1 MAEDRKDLAAE
12 PHPRPPTHAEDALRD
27 QAELL
32 RTLGDNLPDGFIYQV
47 TGTPDGARRF
57 TYVSAGVERLF
68 GVPRAEALADAGALY
83 GLIHP
88 DDVPRVEAAE
98 AESLAQTKPFDCEF
112 RVRTRAG
119 AEHWVHCRSAPQRLS
134 DGSVAWVGLLTDVTA
149 GKRAE
154 EEARE
159 EARRKDKFI
168 SMLAHEIGR
177 ASCRE

>member
-12 PHPRPPTHAEDALRD
+12 PHPRPPTHAEDTLRD

-88 DDVPRVEAAE
+88 DDVPRVE
-98 AESLAQTKPFDCEF
+98 
-112 RVRTRAG
+112 
-119 AEHWVHCRSAPQRLS
+119 
-134 DGSVAWVGLLTDVTA
+134 
-149 GKRAE
+149 
-154 EEARE
+154 
-159 EARRKDKFI
+159 
-168 SMLAHEIGR
+168 
-177 ASCRE
+177 